1 MSASTSVL
9 LVICCTMVAGSCT
22 SVMITWLGL
31 GARVSARARA
41 KARVRVRARA
51 RVRVRGKG
59 WGSLVRLR
67 GQMLGVRCQGQGLGV
82 WG

>member
-41 KARVRVRARA
+41 KARLRVRARA
-51 RVRVRGKG
+51 RARVRG
-59 WGSLVRLR
+59 
-67 GQMLGVRCQGQGLGV
+67 
-82 WG
+82 

>member
-9 LVICCTMVAGSCT
+9 LVICCTMVAGNCT

-51 RVRVRGKG
+51 RVRACPAACPPYGT
-59 WGSLVRLR
+59 
-67 GQMLGVRCQGQGLGV
+67 LGL
-82 WG
+82 W